1 MKNFIMISDIVIDT
15 SLQTRSGRNQSV
27 VQEYAAAMSSGD
39 EFPPVVLFDDGR
51 QKYLADGFH
60 RMAAA
65 LSIGR
70 DRIDATVHQGSK
82 QDALLFSLKANSKH
96 GLQRTNDDKRH
107 SVGLLLDDFEYADK
121 SDREIA
127 ELCAVSHTF
136 VSKIRSGTKTAFER
150 KPNLK
155 VKPVL
160 PNVKPAPEVATLPEE
175 EEYDQRIDVMRA
187 LAEENESLTDRL
199 SIQAMEA
206 TDEEKALAAETIAN
220 LREENRILAIE
231 CNSLKLSRNTY
242 QNQAAEAIKQCNKNQ
257 HVIKK
262 LNKQIAEIQ
271 NKSDSR
277 PPEEEPLPF

>member
-1 MKNFIMISDIVIDT
+1 MISDIVIDT

-27 VQEYAAAMSSGD
+27 VQEYAAAMSTGD

-107 SVGLLLDDFEYADK
+107 SVRLLLDDFEYADK

-136 VSKIRSGTKTAFER
+136 VSKIRSVDKTTSKQ

-155 VKPVL
+155 EKKDNLQVKPDI
-160 PNVKPAPEVATLPEE
+160 EVATLPEE
-175 EEYDQRIDVMRA
+175 EEYDPTNDYIKEIVD
-187 LAEENESLTDRL
+187 ENELLKDRL
-199 SIQAMEA
+199 SIEAMEA
-206 TDEEKALAAETIAN
+206 TDDEKALAAETIAS
-220 LREENRILAIE
+220 LREENRILKIE
-231 CNSLKLSRNTY
+231 CQTLKLSRDTY
-242 QNQAAEAIKQCNKNQ
+242 QNKAAEAIERCNMKQ

-277 PPEEEPLPF
+277 PPDEEPLPF

>member
-1 MKNFIMISDIVIDT
+1 MTI
-15 SLQTRSGRNQSV
+15 
-27 VQEYAAAMSSGD
+27 GD

-51 QKYLADGFH
+51 KMYLADGFH
-60 RMAAA
+60 RTAAA

-175 EEYDQRIDVMRA
+175 EEYDPTNDYIKEIVD
-187 LAEENESLTDRL
+187 ENELLKDRL
-199 SIQAMEA
+199 SIEAMEA
-206 TDEEKALAAETIAN
+206 TDDEKALAAETIAS
-220 LREENRILAIE
+220 LREENRILKIE
-231 CNSLKLSRNTY
+231 CQTLKLSRDTY
-242 QNQAAEAIKQCNKNQ
+242 QNKAAEAIKQSNSYRYIN
-257 HVIKK
+257 KK
-262 LNKQIAEIQ
+262 LNKQLAEKEC
-271 NKSDSR
+271 KSSST
-277 PPEEEPLPF
+277 PS